1 MKHAVYARDGR
12 DNNFHLIRHLAALAV
27 VLTHSYSIVT
37 GQYASEPLV
46 AQLGRSIGHYA
57 VDIFFILSGFVVT
70 QSLLRDKDLVRFA
83 ASRALRVFPALFVA
97 VFATV
102 FVLGPLVS
110 THAPGDYFGDPATW
124 RYLLGA
130 TSTLAV
136 DGSLPGVFTAVPES
150 GVVNLPLWTLKYE
163 LAAYIL
169 LAGLAAISL
178 FSGRAMLPI
187 ALIGLALAYLVGRLL
202 FPWPQTESFIS
213 NALHLNLSFLIG
225 ASAYVLRHKLPL
237 TPVIA
242 ILLFAVTY
250 AVSGTP
256 FYEVSEKLFIG
267 YSLLWLAFMAPGR
280 STDLSRYG
288 DVSYGLYIF
297 AFPIQQTLF
306 LLMPELQPLSLFA
319 LSVLATLPVAYCSW
333 HLIEKPSL
341 ARRGAL
347 ADLIRSVAP
356 SRKRSEV

>member
-1 MKHAVYARDGR
+1 MNHVVYARDGR

-83 ASRALRVFPALFVA
+83 VSRVLRVFPALFVA
-97 VFATV
+97 VLATV

-110 THAPGDYFGDPATW
+110 THAPVDYFGNPATW
-124 RYLLGA
+124 RYLFGA

-136 DGSLPGVFTAVPES
+136 DGSLPGVFTNLPVS

-163 LAAYIL
+163 LAAYVL
-169 LAGLAAISL
+169 LTGLAAVS
-178 FSGRAMLPI
+178 FSSGRIMLPI
-187 ALIGLALAYLVGRLL
+187 ALIGLALAYLAGRIV
-202 FPWPQTESFIS
+202 FPWPETESFVS

-225 ASAYVLRHKLPL
+225 ASAYVLRRRLPL

-242 ILLFAVTY
+242 ILLFAATY
-250 AVSGTP
+250 ASSGTA
-256 FYEVSEKLFIG
+256 FYEVSEKIFIG
-267 YSLLWLAFMAPGR
+267 YGLLWLAFMTPTR
-280 STDLSRYG
+280 STDWSRYG

-297 AFPIQQTLF
+297 TFPIQQTFFMLV
-306 LLMPELQPLSLFA
+306 PELQPLSLFA
-319 LSVLATLPVAYCSW
+319 VSVLATLPVAYCSW

-341 ARRGAL
+341 ARRGAV
-347 ADLIRSVAP
+347 ADLVRSV
-356 SRKRSEV
+356 SLRRKRSEI